1 MFLKPFIYPEK
12 ISLGVECCSDE
23 IRFALVYTEKNGKS
37 FLIKSGNRIPEW
49 LRILLP
55 LYAHSSLSHTPAII
69 TVKDTGQED
78 PDTWIENQE
87 GLKNPNTDDKNLISE
102 YFVDKTTVYKI
113 QTSTDARNTLY
124 RQLQSCVDLYTL
136 RPPLWD
142 LAILYWEARK
152 KPFVVWKITKDGSV
166 IGFVDNGYLQKICHF
181 WPDTDELWDNPE
193 KTVNEAMPLIQ
204 SMTQQKNVPVILFS
218 PQNCTVESLQGRN
231 LKIQFDEPPAIKGVA
246 VPDHEV
252 YALAINHTETLNF
265 VPFDKIQKSKKIK
278 SIWNG
283 SVCAVRW
290 FTIITLGALL
300 FLWGTGEGLT
310 LYEKVNHERFSGI
323 AEQIDNLKKTNGKRD
338 SVLTVFKEKAR
349 FLAEESATTA
359 LLNDF
364 QDVFP
369 EGMYAEEIT
378 VTDSENKKY
387 RIDIRAIAS
396 SSSLIGVCMEKLQN
410 VKGVTGCRMVYSE
423 QIATKT
429 VNGIRVKIEAEW
441 R

>member
-1 MFLKPFIYPEK
+1 
-12 ISLGVECCSDE
+12 
-23 IRFALVYTEKNGKS
+23 
-37 FLIKSGNRIPEW
+37 
-49 LRILLP
+49 
-55 LYAHSSLSHTPAII
+55 
-69 TVKDTGQED
+69 
-78 PDTWIENQE
+78 
-87 GLKNPNTDDKNLISE
+87 
-102 YFVDKTTVYKI
+102 
-113 QTSTDARNTLY
+113 
-124 RQLQSCVDLYTL
+124 
-136 RPPLWD
+136 
-142 LAILYWEARK
+142 
-152 KPFVVWKITKDGSV
+152 
-166 IGFVDNGYLQKICHF
+166 
-181 WPDTDELWDNPE
+181 
-193 KTVNEAMPLIQ
+193 
-204 SMTQQKNVPVILFS
+204 
-218 PQNCTVESLQGRN
+218 

-300 FLWGTGEGLT
+300 FLWGAGEGLT
-310 LYEKVNHERFSGI
+310 LYQKVNHERFSGI
-323 AEQIDNLKKTNGKRD
+323 AEQIDNLKKINGKRD